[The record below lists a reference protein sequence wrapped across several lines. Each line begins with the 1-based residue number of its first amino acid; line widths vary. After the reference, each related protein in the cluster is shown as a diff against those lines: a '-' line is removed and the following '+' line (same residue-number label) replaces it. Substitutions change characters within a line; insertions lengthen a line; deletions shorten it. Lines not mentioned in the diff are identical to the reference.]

1 MQKVIDNSFVL
12 LLPIF
17 FSLTTVGTYTWLRK
31 FFNYSYELGSMIN
44 YTFIIEIRANI
55 MAKVKYCKFKIWY
68 FFTNLISILTF
79 GLFLYY
85 LIENNQLPISYSG
98 DLFLV
103 IIVIFI
109 ASVTNILIGPVT
121 AWGSLLLQEKSLLNI
136 ALIKLILFTIFMAM
150 CLYLSLIFLGING
163 ILCIIIGAKFN
174 IY

>member
-1 MQKVIDNSFVL
+1 
-12 LLPIF
+12 
-17 FSLTTVGTYTWLRK
+17 
-31 FFNYSYELGSMIN
+31 MIN

-150 CLYLSLIFLGING
+150 CFVF
-163 ILCIIIGAKFN
+163 KFN
-174 IY
+174 IFWVLTAYYVSLLAPNLIYTDLVRRETGYELTILRDLFLVKKTLTLK

>member
-1 MQKVIDNSFVL
+1 
-12 LLPIF
+12 
-17 FSLTTVGTYTWLRK
+17 
-31 FFNYSYELGSMIN
+31 MIN

-150 CLYLSLIFLGING
+150 CFVF
-163 ILCIIIGAKFN
+163 KFN
-174 IY
+174 IFWVLTAYYVSLLAPNLIYTDLVRRETGYELTILRDLFY